1 MLQWET
7 KPIKLAEGDIVNHQ
21 FVQMQHFQE
30 SVICSKKGVPATYR
44 TTYPQSRM
52 RLGSRQAA
60 LMQKHERSVGAALK
74 SGCAD
79 MGAGG

>member
-30 SVICSKKGVPATYR
+30 SVICSKKGFLLLTG
-44 TTYPQSRM
+44 
-52 RLGSRQAA
+52 RLIPNQ
-60 LMQKHERSVGAALK
+60 E
-74 SGCAD
+74 CD
-79 MGAGG
+79 